1 MTRPTFAVALILVCA
16 TTLASGCGGSS
27 SPVQSPSAL
36 RRVAARRVVQAM
48 MPTLADYPG
57 YERHVGTVDRSCPST
72 RADSRTVAQTGG
84 DAVTLAAG
92 SATVTGGAAVYSTP
106 AHAHTEY
113 EQTLAPE
120 FLHCLVTSLRTSL
133 RAGVVPGVVKTYVS
147 PLDVGDEG
155 SAVHV
160 AVPLHDHGHEYTV
173 YVDVGFYRVSN
184 PTGSLSIVAW
194 QRRYPPDLFHAELD
208 RLAERGR
215 SVLRATA

>member
-1 MTRPTFAVALILVCA
+1 
-16 TTLASGCGGSS
+16 
-27 SPVQSPSAL
+27 
-36 RRVAARRVVQAM
+36 

-57 YERHVGTVDRSCPST
+57 YERHVRTVDRSCPST
-72 RADSRTVAQTGG
+72 RGDSGTLAQTGR

-92 SATVTGGAAVYSTP
+92 SVTVTGGAAVFSTP

-113 EQTLAPE
+113 ERTLAPA

-133 RAGVVPGVVKTYVS
+133 RASVITGVVKTYVS

-155 SAVHV
+155 SAIHIAV
-160 AVPLHDHGHEYTV
+160 ALHDHGHEYTV

-184 PTGSLSIVAW
+184 ATGSLSVVAW
-194 QRRYPPDLFHAELD
+194 PRRYPPDLFHAELD

-215 SVLRATA
+215 SVLRETA